1 MSMSGAEDIRT
12 DEVGLEAVGQVGA
25 QPAHDECDQCG
36 APVDRLQRYCVSC
49 GAHRHHVPDPAAR
62 YLAQASARARGS
74 ALGSRAAARP
84 PRRRLSL
91 GPLTAALAAAVLAGG
106 GVAVGAAI
114 DGGHGSDDAQLLRTL
129 HHLGVASRPAG
140 NATGAGSQT
149 SGSSP
154 TANGSGNAASSSG
167 GSGSAASPSGG
178 AGKPSSSSTAAE
190 RLQHATG
197 KSYRK
202 QAQQLPNS
210 VAIP

>member
-1 MSMSGAEDIRT
+1 MSMSGAEDIRS
-12 DEVGLEAVGQVGA
+12 DDAPLEAVAPVAADPG
-25 QPAHDECDQCG
+25 HDECDQCG
-36 APVDRLQRYCVSC
+36 APVDRLQRYCVGC

-62 YLAQASARARGS
+62 YLAQASARSRGTAS
-74 ALGSRAAARP
+74 GGGRNARP
-84 PRRRLSL
+84 GTRQARRRLSL

-114 DGGHGSDDAQLLRTL
+114 DGGHGSNDAQLLRTL
-129 HHLGVASRPAG
+129 HRLGISAQPGG
-140 NATGAGSQT
+140 NGSGSHSQT

-154 TANGSGNAASSSG
+154 TSSKSTSPGG
-167 GSGSAASPSGG
+167 GSSK
-178 AGKPSSSSTAAE
+178 AGSSSSAAQ

-197 KSYRK
+197 KSYRQ

>member
-1 MSMSGAEDIRT
+1 MSMSGAEDIRS
-12 DEVGLEAVGQVGA
+12 DDAPLEAVASVAVDPG
-25 QPAHDECDQCG
+25 HDECDQCG
-36 APVDRLQRYCVSC
+36 APVDQLQRYCVGC

-62 YLAQASARARGS
+62 YLAQASARSRGAAS
-74 ALGSRAAARP
+74 GAGRNPRPAARQA
-84 PRRRLSL
+84 RRRLSL

-114 DGGHGSDDAQLLRTL
+114 DGGHGSNDAQLVRTL
-129 HHLGVASRPAG
+129 HRLGISAQPAG
-140 NATGAGSQT
+140 KGSGSHSQT

-154 TANGSGNAASSSG
+154 TTG
-167 GSGSAASPSGG
+167 GSGKATSPGGSSGK
-178 AGKPSSSSTAAE
+178 AGSSSSAAQ